1 MLNFGFL
8 FRQTNQRTMNQ
19 RYFLVLM
26 AAAITGSGMAQ
37 QVAKPIRL
45 EKAGAEVNRPATT
58 VSEGAQRDVIFSE
71 DFANGLDGNNGFGSW
86 EVTGPNASVWRWS
99 TTGPVGAY
107 SAPAQRI
114 NSPSAA
120 NGFMI
125 FNGDSA
131 NTNFTANPPVIVP
144 APVEWDAALESPV
157 LDLSGSPFVEI
168 VFTHRFR
175 WCCQAA
181 SPHALQLSLDGGATW
196 PLSYTINGVFNA
208 NDDNN
213 SAQIR
218 QNISNDIAGNASNVK
233 FRFQHNPTASH
244 YHWQIDD
251 VQIVELFPNNLTMND
266 GYVTQ
271 TGTGE
276 EYGRMPYPQLL
287 ETILMGGSVTNA
299 GSAAQNNVVIGV
311 SVTNSSGVEVM
322 SASRTIATLAS
333 GASDALEEFVTVPA
347 NLPDDVYTATFSVS
361 SDAEDNDPSDN
372 SYLRV
377 FEINQDLYGADGI
390 GNHPA
395 GYEILS
401 SIGTNSFTD
410 AADGLVVM
418 NYYEVNEPVDVYGI
432 EFLST
437 ANTQVGGYVTV
448 SLLDTADVFLDIVT
462 NPIAESDAY
471 DLTADDVA
479 AGRVRV
485 LFNSPVTL
493 DPDAYYAAVTLYS
506 NNNAGRIRILDDAT
520 VPQPNAMTL
529 IYIPG
534 DQVYTNGN
542 GTSIRMLLSNSVAV
556 NENATLAGVSMFPN
570 PTNGIVNV
578 RTSNAGTH
586 NVEVTNILGAV
597 VGQTTFAGSTTLDLT
612 ELSKGVYMV
621 RVFNEAGSMVERI
634 TIE

>member
-1 MLNFGFL
+1 
-8 FRQTNQRTMNQ
+8 MNK
-19 RYFLVLM
+19 RYTLAMM
-26 AAAITGSGMAQ
+26 AVAIAGSSMAQ
-37 QVAKPIRL
+37 QVTKPIRL
-45 EKAGAEVNRPATT
+45 EKAGAELNRPANTADL
-58 VSEGAQRDVIFSE
+58 GGQRDVVFSE
-71 DFANGLDGNNGFGSW
+71 DFANGFDGNNGFGSW
-86 EVTGPNASVWRWS
+86 EATGPNAAMWRFT
-99 TTGPVGAY
+99 TTGPIGAF
-107 SAPAQRI
+107 SVASQII
-114 NSPSAA
+114 NSPTVS

-125 FNGDSA
+125 LNGDSA
-131 NTNFTANPPVIVP
+131 NTNFNVDPPVIVA
-144 APVEWDAALESPV
+144 APVSWDAALESPV
-157 LDLSGSPFVEI
+157 LDLSATPFVEI

-175 WCCQAA
+175 WCCAAA

-196 PLSYTINGVFNA
+196 PISYAINGVFNA

-218 QNISNDIAGNASNVK
+218 QNISNDIAGNAGNVK
-233 FRFQHNPTASH
+233 FRFQHNPNASH

-271 TGTGE
+271 TGAGE
-276 EYGRMPYPQLL
+276 EYGRMPYPQLQ
-287 ETILMGGSVTNA
+287 ETILMGGTITNS
-299 GSAAQNNVVIGV
+299 GSEAQTNVVINV
-311 SVTNSSGVEVM
+311 SVTNSAGTEVM
-322 SASRTIATLAS
+322 TASRTIATLAS
-333 GASDALEEFVTVPA
+333 GATDALEEAVVVPA
-347 NLPDDVYTATFSVS
+347 DLPDDIYTATFTVS
-361 SDAEDNDPSDN
+361 ADAEDNDGSDN
-372 SYLRV
+372 TFLRV

-390 GNHPA
+390 GNHPP

-410 AADGLVVM
+410 AADGLAVM
-418 NYYEVNEPVDVYGI
+418 NYYEVDEAVDVYGI

-448 SLLDTADVFLDIVT
+448 SILDTVDVFGNIVT
-462 NPIAESDAY
+462 NPIVESDAY

-485 LFNSPVTL
+485 LFNSPITL
-493 DPDAYYAAVTLYS
+493 QPNAYYAAVTLFS
-506 NNNAGRIRILDDAT
+506 NQNAGRIRILDDAT

-542 GTSIRMLLSNSVAV
+542 GTSIRMLLSNTVAV
-556 NENATLAGVSMFPN
+556 NENDVLDGVTVFPN
-570 PTNGIVNV
+570 PTNGVVNM

-586 NVEVTNILGAV
+586 NVEVTNVLGEV

-612 ELSKGVYMV
+612 ELAKGVYMV
-621 RVFNEAGSMVERI
+621 RVFNEAGSMVERV
-634 TIE
+634 TVE

>member
-1 MLNFGFL
+1 
-8 FRQTNQRTMNQ
+8 MNK
-19 RYFLVLM
+19 RYTLVMM
-26 AAAITGSGMAQ
+26 AAAIAGSGMAQ
-37 QVAKPIRL
+37 QVVKPIRL
-45 EKAGAEVNRPATT
+45 EKAGAEVSRPANTMNL
-58 VSEGAQRDVIFSE
+58 GAQRDVVFSE
-71 DFANGLDGNNGFGSW
+71 DFANGIDGNNGFGSW
-86 EVTGPNASVWRWS
+86 EVTGPNAAIWRWS
-99 TTGPVGAY
+99 TTGPVGAF
-107 SAPAQRI
+107 SAPTQRI
-114 NSPSAA
+114 NSPTAD
-120 NGFMI
+120 NGFMM

-131 NTNFTANPPVIVP
+131 NTDFNADPPVIVG

-157 LDLSGSPFVEI
+157 LDLSASPFVEI

-175 WCCQAA
+175 WCCQAT

-196 PLSYTINGVFNA
+196 PISYTINGVFNA

-266 GYVTQ
+266 GYTTQ

-287 ETILMGGSVTNA
+287 ETILMGGTITNS
-299 GSAAQNNVVIGV
+299 GSDEQTNVVINV
-311 SVTNSSGVEVM
+311 SVTNSAGVEVM
-322 SASRTIATLAS
+322 SASRTIANLAS
-333 GASDALEEFVTVPA
+333 GATDALEEAVAVPA
-347 NLPDDVYTATFSVS
+347 NLPDDVYTATFTVS
-361 SDAEDNDPSDN
+361 ADAEDNDPSDN
-372 SYLRV
+372 TFLRV
-377 FEINQDLYGADGI
+377 FEINQDIYSADGI

-418 NYYEVNEPVDVYGI
+418 NYYQMDEAADVYGI
-432 EFLST
+432 EFLTT

-462 NPIAESDAY
+462 NPIAESVAY
-471 DLTADDVA
+471 DLTEADLA

-485 LFNSPVTL
+485 LFDSPVNL
-493 DPDAYYAAVTLYS
+493 SPNAYYAAVTLYS

-556 NENATLAGVSMFPN
+556 NENEALEGVTMFPN

-578 RTSNAGTH
+578 RTSNSGTH
-586 NVEVTNILGAV
+586 NVEVTNVLGAV
-597 VGQTTFAGSTTLDLT
+597 VGQTSFAGSTTLDLS

>member
-1 MLNFGFL
+1 
-8 FRQTNQRTMNQ
+8 MNK
-19 RYFLVLM
+19 RYTLVMM
-26 AAAITGSGMAQ
+26 AAAIAGSGMAQ
-37 QVAKPIRL
+37 QVVKPIRL
-45 EKAGAEVNRPATT
+45 EKAGAEVSRPANTMNI
-58 VSEGAQRDVIFSE
+58 GAQRDVVFSE
-71 DFANGLDGNNGFGSW
+71 DFANGIDGNNGFGSW
-86 EVTGPNASVWRWS
+86 EVTGPNAAIWRWS
-99 TTGPVGAY
+99 TTGPVGAF
-107 SAPAQRI
+107 SVPTQRI
-114 NSPSAA
+114 NSPTAS
-120 NGFMI
+120 NGFMM

-131 NTNFTANPPVIVP
+131 NTDFNADPPVIVG

-157 LDLSGSPFVEI
+157 LDLSASPFVEI

-196 PLSYTINGVFNA
+196 PISYTINGVFNA

-266 GYVTQ
+266 GYTTQ
-271 TGTGE
+271 TGAGE
-276 EYGRMPYPQLL
+276 EYGRMPYPQLQ
-287 ETILMGGSVTNA
+287 ETILMGGTITNS
-299 GSAAQNNVVIGV
+299 GSDEQTNVVINV
-311 SVTNSSGVEVM
+311 SVTNSAGVEVM
-322 SASRTIATLAS
+322 SASRTIPSLAS
-333 GASDALEEFVTVPA
+333 GATDALEEAVTVPMD
-347 NLPDDVYTATFSVS
+347 LPDDVYTATFTVS
-361 SDAEDNDPSDN
+361 ADAEDNDPSDN
-372 SYLRV
+372 TFLRV
-377 FEINQDLYGADGI
+377 FEINQDIFSADGI

-418 NYYEVNEPVDVYGI
+418 NYYQMDEAADVYGI
-432 EFLST
+432 EFLTT

-462 NPIAESDAY
+462 NPIAESVAY
-471 DLTADDVA
+471 DLTEADLA

-485 LFNSPVTL
+485 LFDSPVNL
-493 DPDAYYAAVTLYS
+493 SPNAYYAAVTLYS

-556 NENATLAGVSMFPN
+556 NENDALEGVTMFPN

-578 RTSNAGTH
+578 RTSNSGTH
-586 NVEVTNILGAV
+586 NVEVTNVLGAV

>member
-1 MLNFGFL
+1 
-8 FRQTNQRTMNQ
+8 MNK
-19 RYFLVLM
+19 RYTLVMM
-26 AAAITGSGMAQ
+26 AAAIAGSGMAQ
-37 QVAKPIRL
+37 QVVKPIRL
-45 EKAGAEVNRPATT
+45 EKAGAEVSRPANTMNL
-58 VSEGAQRDVIFSE
+58 GAQRDVVFSE
-71 DFANGLDGNNGFGSW
+71 DFANGIDGNNGFGSW
-86 EVTGPNASVWRWS
+86 EVTGPNAAIWRWS
-99 TTGPVGAY
+99 TTGPVGAF
-107 SAPAQRI
+107 SAPTQRI
-114 NSPSAA
+114 NSPTAS
-120 NGFMI
+120 NGFMM

-131 NTNFTANPPVIVP
+131 NTDFNADPPVIVG

-157 LDLSGSPFVEI
+157 LDLSASPFVEI

-175 WCCQAA
+175 WCCQAT

-196 PLSYTINGVFNA
+196 PISYTINGVFNA

-266 GYVTQ
+266 GYTTQ

-287 ETILMGGSVTNA
+287 ETILMGGTITNS
-299 GSAAQNNVVIGV
+299 GSDEQTNVVINV
-311 SVTNSSGVEVM
+311 SVTNSAGVEVM
-322 SASRTIATLAS
+322 SASRTIANLAS
-333 GASDALEEFVTVPA
+333 GATDALEEAVAVPA
-347 NLPDDVYTATFSVS
+347 NLPDDVYTATFTVS
-361 SDAEDNDPSDN
+361 ADAEDNDPSDN
-372 SYLRV
+372 TFLRV
-377 FEINQDLYGADGI
+377 FEINQDIYGADGI

-418 NYYEVNEPVDVYGI
+418 NYYQMDEAADVYGI
-432 EFLST
+432 EFLTT

-462 NPIAESDAY
+462 NPIAESVAY
-471 DLTADDVA
+471 DLTEADLA

-485 LFNSPVTL
+485 LFDSPVNL
-493 DPDAYYAAVTLYS
+493 SPNAYYAAVTLYS

-556 NENATLAGVSMFPN
+556 NENEALEGVTMFPN

-578 RTSNAGTH
+578 RTSNSGTH
-586 NVEVTNILGAV
+586 NVEVTNVLGAV
-597 VGQTTFAGSTTLDLT
+597 VGQTSFAGSTTLDLS

>member
-1 MLNFGFL
+1 
-8 FRQTNQRTMNQ
+8 MNK
-19 RYFLVLM
+19 RYTLVMM
-26 AAAITGSGMAQ
+26 AAAIAGSGMAQ
-37 QVAKPIRL
+37 QVVKPIRL
-45 EKAGAEVNRPATT
+45 EKAGAEVSRPANTMNL
-58 VSEGAQRDVIFSE
+58 GAQRDVVFSE
-71 DFANGLDGNNGFGSW
+71 DFANGIDGNNGFGSW
-86 EVTGPNASVWRWS
+86 EVTGPNAAIWRWS
-99 TTGPVGAY
+99 TTGPVGAF
-107 SAPAQRI
+107 SAPTQRI
-114 NSPSAA
+114 NSPTAS
-120 NGFMI
+120 NGFMM

-131 NTNFTANPPVIVP
+131 NTDFNADPPVIVG

-157 LDLSGSPFVEI
+157 LDLSASPFVEI

-175 WCCQAA
+175 WCCQAT

-196 PLSYTINGVFNA
+196 PISYTINGVFNA

-266 GYVTQ
+266 GYTTQ

-287 ETILMGGSVTNA
+287 ETILMGGTITNS
-299 GSAAQNNVVIGV
+299 GSDEQTNVVINV
-311 SVTNSSGVEVM
+311 SVTNSAGVEVM
-322 SASRTIATLAS
+322 SASRTIANLAS
-333 GASDALEEFVTVPA
+333 GATDALEEAVAVPA
-347 NLPDDVYTATFSVS
+347 NLPDDVYTATFTVS
-361 SDAEDNDPSDN
+361 ADAEDNDPSDN
-372 SYLRV
+372 TFLRV
-377 FEINQDLYGADGI
+377 FEINQDIYSADGI

-418 NYYEVNEPVDVYGI
+418 NYYQMDEAADVYGI
-432 EFLST
+432 EFLTT

-462 NPIAESDAY
+462 NPIAESVAY
-471 DLTADDVA
+471 DLTEADLA

-485 LFNSPVTL
+485 LFDSPVNL
-493 DPDAYYAAVTLYS
+493 SPNAYYAAVTLYS

-556 NENATLAGVSMFPN
+556 NENEALEGVTMFPN

-578 RTSNAGTH
+578 RTSNSGTH
-586 NVEVTNILGAV
+586 NVEVTNVLGAV
-597 VGQTTFAGSTTLDLT
+597 VGQTSFAGSTTLDLS

>member
-1 MLNFGFL
+1 
-8 FRQTNQRTMNQ
+8 MNK
-19 RYFLVLM
+19 RYTLVMM
-26 AAAITGSGMAQ
+26 AAAIAGSGMAQ
-37 QVAKPIRL
+37 QVVKPIRL
-45 EKAGAEVNRPATT
+45 EKVGAEVSRPANTMNT
-58 VSEGAQRDVIFSE
+58 GAQRDVVFSE
-71 DFANGLDGNNGFGSW
+71 DFANGIDGNNGFGSW
-86 EVTGPNASVWRWS
+86 EVTGPNAAIWRWS
-99 TTGPVGAY
+99 TTGPVGAF
-107 SAPAQRI
+107 SAPTQRI
-114 NSPSAA
+114 NSPTAS
-120 NGFMI
+120 NGFMM

-131 NTNFTANPPVIVP
+131 NTDFNADPPVIVG

-157 LDLSGSPFVEI
+157 LDLSASPFVEI

-175 WCCQAA
+175 WCCQAT

-196 PLSYTINGVFNA
+196 PISYTINGVFNA

-266 GYVTQ
+266 GYTTQ

-287 ETILMGGSVTNA
+287 ETILMGGTITNS
-299 GSAAQNNVVIGV
+299 GSDEQTNVVINV
-311 SVTNSSGVEVM
+311 SVTNSAGVEVM
-322 SASRTIATLAS
+322 SASRTIANLAS
-333 GASDALEEFVTVPA
+333 GATDALEEAVAVPA
-347 NLPDDVYTATFSVS
+347 NLPDDVYTATFTVS
-361 SDAEDNDPSDN
+361 ADAEDNDPSDN
-372 SYLRV
+372 TFLRV
-377 FEINQDLYGADGI
+377 FEINQDIYSADGI

-418 NYYEVNEPVDVYGI
+418 NYYQMDEAADVYGI
-432 EFLST
+432 EFLTT
-437 ANTQVGGYVTV
+437 ANTEVGGYVTV

-462 NPIAESDAY
+462 NPIAESVAY
-471 DLTADDVA
+471 DLTEADLA

-485 LFNSPVTL
+485 LFDSPVNL
-493 DPDAYYAAVTLYS
+493 SPNAYYAAVTLYS

-556 NENATLAGVSMFPN
+556 NENEALEGVTMFPN

-578 RTSNAGTH
+578 RTSNSGTH
-586 NVEVTNILGAV
+586 NVEVTNVLGAV
-597 VGQTTFAGSTTLDLT
+597 VGQTSFAGSTTLDLS